1 MSKKIK
7 VLYFSSLRESLDLSE
22 EVIILNSETETIEK
36 LKNFLKDRG
45 KKWQEKLADSQPIRV
60 AINQELINDNVKL
73 NDNDEVAFF
82 PPVTGG

>member
-36 LKNFLKDRG
+36 LKTDNIEISNGINTLKNQILY
-45 KKWQEKLADSQPIRV
+45 KKENEI
-60 AINQELINDNVKL
+60 
-73 NDNDEVAFF
+73 
-82 PPVTGG
+82 